1 MPLTLAPPQR
11 RDLRSIL
18 RRFDIGDPHTCT
30 RLTRG
35 LLNRG
40 YHLVTTRG
48 RFFLKHHLGGDDQS
62 VLPVETAHRVVTA
75 LDGADLPVCPPLTDR
90 DGKTVVLL
98 GDRSYA
104 VHPWVPG
111 HHLEGAALTLHEAH
125 RLGDLLGRLHLAL
138 DRLLPRPI
146 GPLPGLGLEAADPE
160 RTRRTAERLIARTRQ
175 ARHRTDFDLL
185 AERRLRE
192 RLVLLDHHAGDRPDR
207 SVIPP
212 TGWVHGDFHPLNVL
226 YSPEPRV
233 PRGLPPTGRGG
244 PPGREA
250 LAVIDWDR
258 LGTGPRAEEVVRA
271 AAIFFLLPDGT
282 LDLPRVRAYARGY
295 RAAADVDADELA
307 AGAHRVWWERL
318 NDFWI
323 LRWHYEREDPR
334 VDPQLPATSALV
346 PWWSRNAAAVRDAF
360 RA

>member
-1 MPLTLAPPQR
+1 MYDAGVPLGLAPPQR

-18 RRFDIGDPHTCT
+18 RRFDIGAPRTCT

-75 LDGADLPVCPPLTDR
+75 LHGTGLPLCPPLTDR

-104 VHPWVPG
+104 VHPWVTG
-111 HHLEGAALTLHEAH
+111 RHLRGAALSLREAH
-125 RLGDLLGRLHLAL
+125 RLGELLGRLHRAL
-138 DRLLPRPI
+138 ERLLPRPL

-160 RTRRTAERLIARTRQ
+160 RTRHTAEHLLARTR
-175 ARHRTDFDLL
+175 AGGRRTDFDLL

-192 RLVLLDHHAGDRPDR
+192 RLALLDRHARERPDR
-207 SVIPP
+207 SLIPP

-226 YSPEPRV
+226 YSPA
-233 PRGLPPTGRGG
+233 GASDGT
-244 PPGREA
+244 REA
-250 LAVIDWDR
+250 LAVLDWDR
-258 LGTGPRAEEVVRA
+258 LGTRPRAEEVARA

-282 LDLPRVRAYARGY
+282 LDLTRVRAYARGY
-295 RAAADVDADELA
+295 RAATGVDGEELA

-334 VDPQLPATSALV
+334 VDPQFPATSALV
-346 PWWSRNAAAVRDAF
+346 PWWCRNAAAVREAF
-360 RA
+360 RS